1 MDINL
6 FDVVS
11 TTFGVDKSK
20 KKNTDI
26 TDFTQIGLH
35 GLFFFDIILPMN
47 LGFCLDSEG
56 FGALWCSLLPD
67 EFVTLTM
74 SSANHFSPL
83 SFSPVG
89 EMLVTQVLS
98 KTGRCRLLFL

>member
-1 MDINL
+1 MDINP

-83 SFSPVG
+83 SFSSP
-89 EMLVTQVLS
+89 S
-98 KTGRCRLLFL
+98 

>member
-47 LGFCLDSEG
+47 LGF
-56 FGALWCSLLPD
+56 
-67 EFVTLTM
+67 
-74 SSANHFSPL
+74 
-83 SFSPVG
+83 
-89 EMLVTQVLS
+89 
-98 KTGRCRLLFL
+98 

>member
-56 FGALWCSLLPD
+56 LEHYGARCFQTSSLL
-67 EFVTLTM
+67 
-74 SSANHFSPL
+74 
-83 SFSPVG
+83 
-89 EMLVTQVLS
+89 
-98 KTGRCRLLFL
+98 